1 MKYNKLVRDRIPEMI
16 EKKGEKA
23 VIRIADAEEY
33 FQKLKEKLREEVEE
47 FFESQNEEEMAD
59 ILEVI
64 SAICDFRNIEM
75 KQLERL
81 RDKKA
86 KEKGRFEKRI
96 IMEEVLPAKK

>member
-1 MKYNKLVRDRIPEMI
+1 MKYDKLVRDRIPEI
-16 EKKGEKA
+16 IREKREKA
-23 VIRIADAEEY
+23 ITHIADDTEY
-33 FQKLKEKLREEVEE
+33 FQKLKEKLREEAGE
-47 FFESQNEEEMAD
+47 FLESGNEEELAD

-64 SAICDFRNIEM
+64 SAICEFRNIEM

-96 IMEEVLPAKK
+96 ILEEVLPAKK